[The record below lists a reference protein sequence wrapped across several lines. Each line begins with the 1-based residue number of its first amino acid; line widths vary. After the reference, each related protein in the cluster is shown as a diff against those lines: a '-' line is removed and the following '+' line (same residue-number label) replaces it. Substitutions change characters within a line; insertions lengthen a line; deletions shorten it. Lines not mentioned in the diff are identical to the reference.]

1 MGRAVV
7 NGTQTQAPLGE
18 RQQVPFMAVSQVRCF
33 SIHNS
38 GKENTNIEF
47 SIECIKL
54 LTSFDGCVY
63 IYICSMYYLYA
74 DIPYTGVYNR
84 PESGLF

>member
-54 LTSFDGCVY
+54 LTSFDGGY
-63 IYICSMYYLYA
+63 IHQGCWSWGGDSRRALPGHISIKFA
-74 DIPYTGVYNR
+74 D
-84 PESGLF
+84 